1 MKSFTQFI
9 AFVLIIVGGFWV
21 GMQWGSARP
30 ARTTMNPII
39 PENPTKT
46 PIIPVIVPDEEP
58 VVTAEETKTETT
70 PPTAVTNTAVDPN
83 LPKNK
88 TDKVVR
94 YDSTRYKYGFEMPAN
109 VYFSAF
115 LGEQGAIHTVGIA
128 KEDPATLADAAV
140 RVYFYGKKIVPELQN
155 ATNNRV
161 VDPAGTFVYLLLN
174 NEYSVKIE
182 AMNINHPVVQKI
194 IDTIQING

>member
-1 MKSFTQFI
+1 
-9 AFVLIIVGGFWV
+9 
-21 GMQWGSARP
+21 MQWGSVRP
-30 ARTTMNPII
+30 VNNPKNPII
-39 PENPTKT
+39 PENPIKT
-46 PIIPVIVPDEEP
+46 PIIPVVVPAENVAPIPTEEISQQETP
-58 VVTAEETKTETT
+58 V
-70 PPTAVTNTAVDPN
+70 VTNTAIDPN

-115 LGEQGAIHTVGIA
+115 LGEAGAIHTVGIG

-161 VDPAGTFVYLLLN
+161 VDPAGTFIYLLLN

-182 AMNINHPVVQKI
+182 ALNISHPVVQKI
-194 IDTIQING
+194 IDTIQINA

>member
-1 MKSFTQFI
+1 MKSFAQFV

-21 GMQWGSARP
+21 GMQWGSVRP
-30 ARTTMNPII
+30 TSTSQNPII
-39 PENPTKT
+39 PENPVKT
-46 PIIPVIVPDEEP
+46 PIVPVVVPAENTTPTPTEETPEQEP
-58 VVTAEETKTETT
+58 V
-70 PPTAVTNTAVDPN
+70 AVTNTAVDPN

-94 YDSTRYKYGFEMPAN
+94 YDSTRYKYGFDMPAN

-115 LGEQGAIHTVGIA
+115 LGEAGAIHTVGIA

-161 VDPAGTFVYLLLN
+161 VDPAGTFIYLLLN

-182 AMNINHPVVQKI
+182 ALNINHPVVQKI